1 MQKKKVKFTQMSS
14 AENYFTIIENVEL
27 CGAEIREISKIT
39 HCDQLL
45 ILFPSDKANIRVEIY
60 NKDGSEANAC
70 GNAMCCVTHYL
81 HGKTTIETKS
91 GIRLGELNKEVT
103 VNMGKPRIFSDLD
116 EDFSLFPMGM
126 RVREIYNEISTYY
139 NFDEYPRFVN
149 VGNPHLLFK
158 TENLPNDEMLRLI
171 GRNINERKDLFP
183 EGVNITFYND
193 HAGDVFAKVYER
205 GAMITKS
212 CGTAACAIRSV
223 EEQDLLILFQGARS
237 HLSVKKVHGDIF
249 LKSTV
254 KYHNTGMLEI

>member
-1 MQKKKVKFTQMSS
+1 MQKKKVKFVQMSS
-14 AENYFTIIENVEL
+14 AENYFTIIENKEL

-45 ILFPSDKANIRVEIY
+45 ILFPSAEANIRVEIY
-60 NKDGSEANAC
+60 NKDGSETNAC

-81 HGKTTIETKS
+81 YGKTTIETKS

-103 VNMGKPRIFSDLD
+103 VNMGQPRIFSDFD

-158 TENLPNDEMLRLI
+158 TENLPNDEM
-171 GRNINERKDLFP
+171 
-183 EGVNITFYND
+183 
-193 HAGDVFAKVYER
+193 
-205 GAMITKS
+205 
-212 CGTAACAIRSV
+212 
-223 EEQDLLILFQGARS
+223 
-237 HLSVKKVHGDIF
+237 
-249 LKSTV
+249 
-254 KYHNTGMLEI
+254 